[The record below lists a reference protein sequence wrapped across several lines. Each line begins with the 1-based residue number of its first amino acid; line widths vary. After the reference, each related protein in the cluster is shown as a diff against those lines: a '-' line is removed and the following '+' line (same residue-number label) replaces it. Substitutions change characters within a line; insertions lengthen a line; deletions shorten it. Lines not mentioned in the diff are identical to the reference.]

1 MEVHGKSVAAKTRK
15 IYKINWHVVD
25 FAPNKMEKRE
35 NNEFTYSAFGMH

>member
-25 FAPNKMEKRE
+25 FAPNKMEKKE
-35 NNEFTYSAFGMH
+35 NMACINWGPFGV